1 MFIKSFL
8 FISLDCAKNSRYYL
22 NWVILKKGWETLNFV
37 KFFSIS
43 WLGSIPFDLFV
54 FVWPIVAIEH
64 LFRQDSLMFMHCSHV
79 SFISAYRVFDK
90 MPKWHFGI
98 VLDFNECQTLEIT
111 MIIHVYHVLVT
122 SCVLYTLWS
131 QCALSCLAHA
141 SHMHTTCTLD
151 AHTCSLV
158 MIFAFQSY

>member
-1 MFIKSFL
+1 MFIQSFL
-8 FISLDCAKNSRYYL
+8 FLRLDYAKNSRFYL

-79 SFISAYRVFDK
+79 SFTGAHQVFDK
-90 MPKWHFGI
+90 MPNCFGLQW
-98 VLDFNECQTLEIT
+98 VPNFGD
-111 MIIHVYHVLVT
+111 YHDWTCLSCFDHWV
-122 SCVLYTLWS
+122 CVLHTLT
-131 QCALSCLAHA
+131 QMCLVIPCTCIAYAH
-141 SHMHTTCTLD
+141 HMHAWCTHLLTC
-151 AHTCSLV
+151 HV
-158 MIFAFQSY
+158 FAFQSC